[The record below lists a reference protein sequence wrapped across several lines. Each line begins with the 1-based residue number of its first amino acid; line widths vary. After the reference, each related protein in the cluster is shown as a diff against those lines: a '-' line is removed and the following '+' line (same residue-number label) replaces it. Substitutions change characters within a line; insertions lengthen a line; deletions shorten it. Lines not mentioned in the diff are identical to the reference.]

1 MGFPTTRA
9 RAFAD
14 DHGVMKK
21 LLLISLA
28 VTAIL
33 VLALGGWAV
42 KPFRRSPAYA

>member
-1 MGFPTTRA
+1 
-9 RAFAD
+9 
-14 DHGVMKK
+14 MKK

-42 KPFRRSPAYA
+42 KSVRRSPAYA